1 MLKVTFQVA
10 ILGAE
15 SAVYDCLLF
24 VVVAVVVLLLLLLLL
39 VLWDYT
45 VVRTDG

>member
-24 VVVAVVVLLLLLLLL
+24 VVVVLLLLLLLLL

>member
-1 MLKVTFQVA
+1 MLKATFQVA

-24 VVVAVVVLLLLLLLL
+24 VVVVVLLLLLLL

>member
-1 MLKVTFQVA
+1 MLKATFQVA
-10 ILGAE
+10 ILGAK

-24 VVVAVVVLLLLLLLL
+24 VVVVVLLLLLLLL

>member
-24 VVVAVVVLLLLLLLL
+24 VVVVVVLLLLLL

>member
-1 MLKVTFQVA
+1 MLKVTFQVT

-24 VVVAVVVLLLLLLLL
+24 VVVVVLLLLLLLL

>member
-24 VVVAVVVLLLLLLLL
+24 VVVVVLLLLLLLL

-45 VVRTDG
+45 AVRTDG

>member
-24 VVVAVVVLLLLLLLL
+24 VVVVVLLLLLLLL

>member
-24 VVVAVVVLLLLLLLL
+24 VVVVVVLLLLLLL